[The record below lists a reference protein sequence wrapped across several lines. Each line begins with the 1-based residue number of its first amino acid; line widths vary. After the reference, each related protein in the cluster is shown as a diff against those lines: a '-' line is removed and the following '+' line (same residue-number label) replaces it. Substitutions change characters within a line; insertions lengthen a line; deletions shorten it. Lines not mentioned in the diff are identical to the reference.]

1 MTAVTVEAGNAAKV
15 TALADLRAELVGV
28 KAYLQRFCTGAFLL
42 YLHAYA
48 VEDTAARLG
57 SSPLVGV
64 ETAYLIAIAVPSR
77 PTPPD
82 TTAYLRACGSRLA
95 YSASAG
101 VSRGQLPPGPRGVCR
116 KLRPLVQTLPGGVHH
131 PRSLAGVDGWSR
143 RRPPLHRSTRL
154 LLDLSLGLPGRA
166 SVLLYTQGHHRRGP
180 QARCYLRG
188 GLGRG

>member
-101 VSRGQLPPGPRGVCR
+101 VSRGTAAARSPMVSAESYVPSYRLSREVYTIPDLWREWTVG
-116 KLRPLVQTLPGGVHH
+116 LVV
-131 PRSLAGVDGWSR
+131 
-143 RRPPLHRSTRL
+143 
-154 LLDLSLGLPGRA
+154 GLPSIDQLDCCWTSRWGSPEERQYY
-166 SVLLYTQGHHRRGP
+166 SIPKVIIDEVHRRAAIYGE
-180 QARCYLRG
+180 A
-188 GLGRG
+188 